1 MTKNGFEAGLI
12 SLSSASA
19 VCLPFVIG
27 MKKGNWIKPQEKSE
41 RFTCSIN
48 NGSGNI
54 LYRMLPSDIKK
65 RAEYLSAHFDDKE
78 CRNELRRLIH
88 KYIKLNSKNYEQ

>member
-1 MTKNGFEAGLI
+1 MNGI
-12 SLSSASA
+12 SMAT
-19 VCLPFVIG
+19 
-27 MKKGNWIKPQEKSE
+27 E
-41 RFTCSIN
+41 SIR
-48 NGSGNI
+48 NI